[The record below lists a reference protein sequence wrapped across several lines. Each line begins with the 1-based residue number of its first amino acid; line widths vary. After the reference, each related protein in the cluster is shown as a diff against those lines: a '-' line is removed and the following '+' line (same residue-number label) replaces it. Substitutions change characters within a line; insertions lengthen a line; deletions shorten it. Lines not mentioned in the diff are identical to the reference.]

1 MTEAGLD
8 KKRGKGFAGG
18 PAKGK
23 KTQEEIIARAMRIAA
38 VEGLGAL
45 SIGRLAKELR
55 MSKSGLF
62 VHFGRKEKLEM
73 AVVERAYD
81 IFNGRILLP
90 AEEEVTPG
98 IERLWALCDLWL
110 EFVENRVLPGG
121 YFFTGA
127 FFVHARQDGSVSR
140 QVREVVGEWLKALR
154 QAVDG
159 ARHRSEIRMAV
170 IAKRTAFELNS
181 LLIGAQWSRLLDH
194 LDHSKAHSA
203 ILAKLKS
210 LATEKIPADAFD
222 SVMAWRHYLGT
233 RPK

>member
-45 SIGRLAKELR
+45 SIGRLAKKLR

-62 VHFGRKEKLEM
+62 MHFGRKEKLEM

-127 FFVHARQDGSVSR
+127 FWERAPQEGDVARRIR
-140 QVREVVGEWLKALR
+140 QIIDEWLKALR
-154 QAVDG
+154 RAVDG
-159 ARHRSEIRMAV
+159 ARGSGEIREDV
-170 IAKRTAFELNS
+170 DAKRTAFELNS
-181 LLIGAQWSRLLDH
+181 LLIGAQWSHLLAHRDH
-194 LDHSKAHSA
+194 TRVRSA
-203 ILAKLKS
+203 ILTKLGS
-210 LATEKIPADAFD
+210 LATEAIPATAFE
-222 SVMAWRHYLGT
+222 SVEEWTRYLENRHE
-233 RPK
+233 